1 MILNIKQWYIDREQL
16 SAGNKYGLNFRRVEN
31 PTRIGE
37 YGEIYT
43 CDYYKFDVEVLKKSD
58 KALYLSI
65 PTTNGGAWRCW
76 VPKSQIKE
84 FSEEKKEK
92 TSKEEALDILARLR
106 KG

>member
-1 MILNIKQWYIDREQL
+1 MLLNVKQWYIDREQL
-16 SAGNKYGLNFRRVEN
+16 NAGNRYGLNLRRAKD
-31 PTRIGE
+31 PTTIGE

-43 CDYYKFDVEVLKKSD
+43 SEYYLFDVEILKKTE

-65 PTTNGGAWRCW
+65 PTTSGRAWRCW

-84 FSEEKKEK
+84 FEQKKK
-92 TSKEEALDILARLR
+92 SSNEEALDILARLR